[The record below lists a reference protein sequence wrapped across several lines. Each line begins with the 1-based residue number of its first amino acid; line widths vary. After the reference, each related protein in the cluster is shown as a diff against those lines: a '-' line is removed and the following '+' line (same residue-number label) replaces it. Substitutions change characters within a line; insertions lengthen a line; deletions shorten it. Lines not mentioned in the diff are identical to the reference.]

1 MSLRNRFTL
10 SDYAVM
16 AICPALIILLLS
28 SLVSFLILCAYQGSY
43 TGRVIYIWFM
53 FILGAVYIA
62 RLSIEES
69 RQYAFGY
76 AAILGIA
83 TFFVLSRFQSVSG
96 TAANF
101 APFITAGLIAI
112 VWFLADRITYDC
124 TLIDDDEDASGQ
136 GLLDGLAEQLNE
148 QLNPSGPL
156 GDVPTDAAAASASRR
171 KRGKPQ
177 PGRTV
182 LWLSAAA
189 LPLFGLGQA
198 TLHSNPAAL
207 SSATRYLAIYL
218 FASFSLLVATSFLGV
233 RRYLRQ
239 RGVQMPS
246 DVTRAWLGGGLALV
260 AFILAVCFLLP
271 QPGRMIAEVDL
282 DRWLK
287 SPEGLGASRRGW
299 GSEAAEKNESNAAP
313 STTDPQSQ
321 QASQQGGQQGSQQ
334 GGQQGSQQGGQ
345 QASQQGGQQASQQ
358 ASQQGSQQGGQQ
370 ASQQGGQQGTQ
381 PGAQQASQQGGQQ
394 GSQPNPQQGSPP
406 NPQSAAQPQP
416 GSQQPAT
423 TNNPQSQ
430 QQPSPPTNQPQNSPP
445 NPQSNQQP
453 PVQQS
458 SQPNSQ
464 PSGQQ
469 PTPGTP
475 QPNQTNP
482 NNAPPQNNPSQND
495 PAQPSDP
502 AQQPAEQNASQPPDN
517 AQSPPSES
525 DQPNTSE
532 SPPSQPSTPPSL
544 PRLPAISSLVK
555 ALIYLVLLGIILFFI
570 WVNRDAIAELCRKLL
585 TLLYGNRATTTPLA
599 DDLDTN
605 PDAPPRAFSSFSNPL
620 NNNLEPTR
628 AIVETL
634 HATEAWFREHG
645 QPRNRHETHQEFAQR
660 IKISSTDREL
670 VARLVAAY
678 HRTAY
683 GNKPPRRQD
692 IEDVRL
698 VWQQLFR

>member
-83 TFFVLSRFQSVSG
+83 TFFVLSRFQTVSG
-96 TAANF
+96 TAASF

-156 GDVPTDAAAASASRR
+156 GDLPTDAAAASASRR

-321 QASQQGGQQGSQQ
+321 QGSQEASQQ

-345 QASQQGGQQASQQ
+345 QASQQG
-358 ASQQGSQQGGQQ
+358 
-370 ASQQGGQQGTQ
+370 SQQGGQQGT
-381 PGAQQASQQGGQQ
+381 QQGGQQ

-406 NPQSAAQPQP
+406 NPHSAAQPQP

-430 QQPSPPTNQPQNSPP
+430 QQPSPPTNSPQNQPPNSPP
-445 NPQSNQQP
+445 KSQSNQQP

-502 AQQPAEQNASQPPDN
+502 AQQPAEQNASQPPDD

-525 DQPNTSE
+525 DQPNASQ
-532 SPPSQPSTPPSL
+532 SPPSQTSPPPSL
-544 PRLPAISSLVK
+544 PQLPAISSLVK
-555 ALIYLVLLGIILFFI
+555 ALIYLALLGIILFFI
-570 WVNRDAIAELCRKLL
+570 WVNRDAIAELYRKLMMLL
-585 TLLYGNRATTTPLA
+585 TGNRTTTHPIV
-599 DDLDTN
+599 DDAETN
-605 PDAPPRAFSSFSNPL
+605 PDAPPRPFSSFSDPL
-620 NNNLEPTR
+620 NRGLDPTR

-660 IKISSTDREL
+660 IKIPAGDREL
-670 VARLVAAY
+670 VTRLVATY
-678 HRTAY
+678 HRTVY
-683 GNKPPRRQD
+683 GNQPPRRQD
-692 IEDVRL
+692 LDDVRL
-698 VWQQLFR
+698 IWQQLFR